1 MPDVSTSAAFCRL
14 LQPTHHH
21 ARHPAMPQAG
31 FMNLFNFEPEKMHIR
46 CMAHHARAG
55 SFTVQPSYLLYS
67 LWINTVVLPFTFSLP
82 PIKAVDGRKIGI
94 RMTVNIF
101 LGVLCYRLLLSKL
114 SLLLPSSGS
123 SCSVITLNLWSF
135 HCWPR
140 RLMLPWPSS
149 PLVNPTPSSFSFSS
163 SSFALTL

>member
-1 MPDVSTSAAFCRL
+1 MHGLDHSIALRAKNECSNCTDVANEDFPHQGESVAQFSPPFR
-14 LQPTHHH
+14 
-21 ARHPAMPQAG
+21 
-31 FMNLFNFEPEKMHIR
+31 FN
-46 CMAHHARAG
+46 
-55 SFTVQPSYLLYS
+55 
-67 LWINTVVLPFTFSLP
+67 NVVLPFTFSP

-123 SCSVITLNLWSF
+123 SWITLNLWSF
-135 HCWPR
+135 HCCPR

-163 SSFALTL
+163 SSLALTL